1 MTRLPRVQTMMVVFL
16 CCAPDAMAQP
26 DFDGPAVVAS
36 DASRCTPD
44 RTAQAPLSEPETG
57 ACRRLWQDAVA
68 ISRQRALLA
77 QMRAQRERAEMLE
90 AARLLATRGAVAKRP
105 PATIETFLG
114 DGQLAYGDVVVIE
127 GGPRVFVGR
136 PGESPDIRDFVSL
149 ASPRS
154 PHRARAAQ
162 YEGALPERR
171 SLQSGEA
178 LRKPPS
184 RQERQP

>member
-1 MTRLPRVQTMMVVFL
+1 MTRLPRVQTMMLVFL

-36 DASRCTPD
+36 DASRCAPD
-44 RTAQAPLSEPETG
+44 RTAQAPLSEPQTS

-77 QMRAQRERAEMLE
+77 QIRAQRERTEMLE
-90 AARLLATRGAVAKRP
+90 VARLLATRGAVAKRP
-105 PATIETFLG
+105 PATIETFLS

-136 PGESPDIRDFVSL
+136 PGDNPDIRDFISL

-154 PHRARAAQ
+154 PHRRRAAQ
-162 YEGALPERR
+162 YEGALPEGR
-171 SLQSGEA
+171 SLQLGEA
-178 LRKPPS
+178 PRTPPS

>member
-1 MTRLPRVQTMMVVFL
+1 MTRLPQVQTMMVVFL

-36 DASRCTPD
+36 DASRCRPD
-44 RTAQAPLSEPETG
+44 RTVQAPLSEPETS

-77 QMRAQRERAEMLE
+77 QMRAERERAEMIE
-90 AARLLATRGAVAKRP
+90 AARLLAARSAVAKRP
-105 PATIETFLG
+105 PATIETFLS

-136 PGESPDIRDFVSL
+136 SGESPDIRDFVSL

-154 PHRARAAQ
+154 PHGRRAAQ

-171 SLQSGEA
+171 SLQPGETP
-178 LRKPPS
+178 RKPPS